1 MKNKK
6 NSVYAVL
13 IIASAI
19 VWGLVIL
26 GCSISLKGTGC
37 YEQISSILFGGAAS
51 HLILVYPLL
60 INRLK
65 RSKSAVGST
74 IQRQRSK

>member
-1 MKNKK
+1 MKNRK
-6 NSVYAVL
+6 NNVYAVL

-37 YEQISSILFGGAAS
+37 YEQISSILFVGAAS
-51 HLILVYPLL
+51 HLIVVYPLL

-65 RSKSAVGST
+65 SSRLAKGGAVPRRRS
-74 IQRQRSK
+74 